1 MSNSEHIPRSIK
13 VLTVARSV
21 RWFGWGMCETLIPVL
36 LFSFSHSYVE
46 AGLFRS
52 IYNIVFILSLPIVS
66 ILADK
71 IPAKKLILFAL
82 ALYPLIGLSY
92 FVAGVLGTAL
102 FIVIA
107 RAINGVTW
115 CCDSVGSDTYLRRFA
130 FSDHISKSFG
140 YLSALPNLSWMIA
153 ALISILFIPFV
164 PITWLF
170 LAIIPTSLIALII
183 LRSAPADEIP
193 VQSNIRS
200 LGRFQNMLDVLK
212 GIKDFK
218 MEIWGLA
225 YLTFFVAC
233 VDLLG
238 TFFIPL
244 FTYTDSN
251 SLPRVVIISVIFA
264 IPSAFAF
271 WFGAFVDR
279 VSKGKFVVWSLTA
292 VVILLGVLSFMPG
305 YVFQLIGIFIL
316 GILTVCISLAIQ
328 ALATKASAR
337 ENYGKIG
344 GIMTGADEMGAML
357 GPIMIGLLIDRTS
370 VPATFLVIC
379 VAGLLTCVGLFCYLF
394 YRQSDRISYKYTKGA

>member
-1 MSNSEHIPRSIK
+1 MSDHIPRSIK
-13 VLTVARSV
+13 ILTIARSV

-52 IYNIVFILSLPIVS
+52 IYNVVFILSLPKVS

-92 FVAGVLGTAL
+92 FISGVLGTAL

-115 CCDSVGSDTYLRRFA
+115 CCDSVGGDTYLRRFVI
-130 FSDHISKSFG
+130 SDHIAKSFG
-140 YLSALPNLSWMIA
+140 YLSALPNFSWMIA
-153 ALISILFIPFV
+153 ALISILLIPFM

-170 LAIIPTSLIALII
+170 LAIIPTSLIAILIFK
-183 LRSAPADEIP
+183 SAPNDEIP
-193 VQSNIRS
+193 IQTIGSSRY
-200 LGRFQNMLDVLK
+200 FQNII
-212 GIKDFK
+212 GAIKSVRDFK
-218 MEIWGLA
+218 VEIWGLA

-244 FTYTDSN
+244 FTYTDSK
-251 SLPRVVIISVIFA
+251 SLPRVVLISVMFA

-271 WFGAFVDR
+271 WFGSFIDK
-279 VSKGKFVVWSLTA
+279 VSKGKFIIFSLLA
-292 VVILLGVLSFMPG
+292 VTFLLGALSLVSGFTL
-305 YVFQLIGIFIL
+305 QLIGIFIL
-316 GILTVCISLAIQ
+316 GISTVGISFAIQ
-328 ALATKASAR
+328 SLATKASAR
-337 ENYGKIG
+337 EHYGKIG
-344 GIMTGADEMGAML
+344 GLMTGADEMGAMV
-357 GPIMIGLLIDRTS
+357 GPILIGFLIDRIDMFT
-370 VPATFLVIC
+370 TFFVIGI
-379 VAGLLTCVGLFCYLF
+379 VGLFTVFGLFCYLF
-394 YRQSDRISYKYTKGA
+394 LVKRFGKLFVPKKSNIL